1 MKRKSKKIKR
11 FVNGGYNP
19 QQLKLGAF
27 GQTDTYSKLV
37 NPQIQQLQQQINSP
51 LQSPLSGNGGSGIS
65 NIAGGINKAANI
77 AQGLG
82 SMINMVS
89 GESTAT
95 TKGEAVSQS
104 IQNVVGGAATGAK
117 MGSAFG
123 PVGAIVGGVAGLG
136 VGLVGKKG
144 KVTEQGF
151 YEDPTMTLGTGI
163 RGARQNKALRREYE
177 RLKVKAANHR
187 IGAQAGSLVDQEIA
201 ETYDQDVQTMAYGG
215 QIPTSLAYV
224 DDGELISTPDG
235 NMLEVPEK
243 GRPTDSNLVDLPEGS
258 RILSDTLKVPGTKET
273 FAQMGKRMMS
283 KKKSK
288 AKDIYAQ
295 NAEKLNKMND
305 QIIHDKL
312 FSIQEGIKK
321 VKGNTSKF
329 EDGGSVI
336 TANNKGKL
344 VQIAD
349 RLYRPFNY
357 WEDVYDKQLYSPEQT
372 QSANK
377 QINTSSTTKVPTN
390 TQSLGYKPS
399 TLNEMVSSAD
409 KAVNTGEW
417 RGGTPYWL
425 LSSTGYS
432 APAATKSNTNVSTPT
447 ARSINKK
454 RSTTTATKSTDSGLP
469 LLNNELDLSSESVDR
484 LSNDEYIPVSATRS
498 VTGSNTEPIN
508 TYKQTPS
515 SIDWL
520 GAIGDITSNVAQLAP
535 VFSNLNAKSESFDSV
550 HNPYSQAI
558 MKQMA
563 GRRYDISPAERAIRE
578 NRAVSNYNA
587 AQYNPT
593 TGANMAYRLQS
604 QIAANKAIS
613 DLYSYK
619 NNADNQYRAE
629 YANTMNNL
637 GQQFAQARN
646 LAIDYNARS
655 RATARNIKRAGL
667 AQLSQFAQNKEL
679 MRNQKSRDMAMLDL
693 YGPFLE
699 AGYDSKTLNK
709 VLSQFRKK

>member
-27 GQTDTYSKLV
+27 GQTDTYGKLV

-163 RGARQNKALRREYE
+163 RGARQNKKLRREYE
-177 RLKVKAANHR
+177 RLRVKAANHR

-321 VKGNTSKF
+321 VKGNASKF
-329 EDGGSVI
+329 KDGGSVI

-349 RLYRPFNY
+349 RLYKPFNY

-377 QINTSSTTKVPTN
+377 QINTSGTTKVPTN

-432 APAATKSNTNVSTPT
+432 APAATKSNTNISTPT

-454 RSTTTATKSTDSGLP
+454 RSTTAATKSTDSGLP

-498 VTGSNTEPIN
+498 VTGSNVEPIN
-508 TYKQTPS
+508 TYKPTV
-515 SIDWL
+515 DWL
-520 GAIGDITSNVAQLAP
+520 GTIEDVTSNIAQLAP